1 MQFIMKGSIIKNL
14 AQDLLG
20 AVNSWTC
27 SGAAE
32 SILHFWWCHPTKHK
46 TSCYQLR
53 ADKQPR
59 LKAAGHCPTC
69 TAQVLASC
77 ITACISN
84 IELKKAL
91 QYHFGCSVTLIFI
104 FFSLALQPHF

>member
-27 SGAAE
+27 CGTAAYPISGG
-32 SILHFWWCHPTKHK
+32 HPTKHK
-46 TSCYQLR
+46 TLCYQLR

-59 LKAAGHCPTC
+59 LKAAGHCLTC

-77 ITACISN
+77 IMACISN
-84 IELKKAL
+84 VELKK
-91 QYHFGCSVTLIFI
+91 HFSII
-104 FFSLALQPHF
+104 LAVL